1 MRKILFVVLCF
12 LIALLIFG
20 LVVYLLGQRPE
31 KGALQVTSSV
41 KAQVLINGK
50 SFGDTPLCLCEAK
63 DMLST
68 GEYTVRV
75 IPKEGNFEPFQRKIT
90 INPKVLTVVDRSFS
104 QTALSQ
110 ASVISLSKIEDSK
123 DAQISV
129 ISFPADSQ
137 VYLDSELVGQS
148 PVLLKNVTESDHEVK
163 VVRQGYKDKTVR
175 IRTVLGYKLE
185 AVVYLGIDPQV
196 ATSSAT
202 LISSP
207 SATTTTTTIGTEKVI
222 ILDTPTGFLRV
233 RKDPS
238 VNGAEVGRVNP
249 DDTFDLID
257 EQTGW
262 YKIKL
267 KNDVEGW
274 VSSQYARKQS

>member
-1 MRKILFVVLCF
+1 MRKVLFVIVCF
-12 LIALLIFG
+12 LIAILIFS

-31 KGALQVTSSV
+31 KGALQVTSFP

-50 SFGDTPLCLCEAK
+50 LFGETPLCLCVAK
-63 DMLST
+63 DMLGT
-68 GEYTVRV
+68 GEYTVRLV
-75 IPKEGNFEPFQRKIT
+75 PKEGNFEPFQRKIT
-90 INPKVLTVVDRSFS
+90 ISPKVLTVVDRTFS

-110 ASVISLSKIEDSK
+110 ASIITLSKIEDSK

-129 ISFPADSQ
+129 ISFPADSS

-148 PVLLKNVTESDHEVK
+148 PVLLKNITESDHEVK
-163 VVRQGYKDKTVR
+163 VVRQGYKDKIVR

-185 AVVYLGIDPQV
+185 AVVYLGIDSQV

-207 SATTTTTTIGTEKVI
+207 SATPSRGKETVT

-233 RKDPS
+233 RQDPS
-238 VNGAEVGRVNP
+238 VNAAEVGRVNP
-249 DDTFDLID
+249 DEVFDLLD

-267 KNDVEGW
+267 KAGVEGW
-274 VSSQYARKQS
+274 ISAQYAKKQN

>member
-1 MRKILFVVLCF
+1 MRKILFVVVCF
-12 LIALLIFG
+12 LIAILIFS

-31 KGALQVTSSV
+31 KGALQVTSSP
-41 KAQVLINGK
+41 KAQVYINGK
-50 SFGDTPLCLCEAK
+50 LSGETPLCLCVAK
-63 DMLST
+63 DMLGT
-68 GEYTVRV
+68 GEYTIRLV
-75 IPKEGNFEPFQRKIT
+75 PKEGSFEPFQRKIT
-90 INPKVLTVVDRSFS
+90 ISPKVLTVVDRSFS

-110 ASVISLSKIEDSK
+110 ASIITLSKIEDSK

-137 VYLDSELVGQS
+137 VYLDSDLVGQS
-148 PVLLKNVTESDHEVK
+148 PVLLKNITESDHEIK
-163 VVRQGYKDKTVR
+163 VIRQGYKDKIVR

-207 SATTTTTTIGTEKVI
+207 SATPSTGKETVTI
-222 ILDTPTGFLRV
+222 LNTPTGFLRV
-233 RKDPS
+233 RENPS
-238 VNGAEVGRVNP
+238 VGSTEVGRVNP
-249 DDTFDLID
+249 DEVFDLLD

-267 KNDVEGW
+267 KSGAKGW
-274 VSSQYARKQS
+274 ISAQYAKKQS

>member
-1 MRKILFVVLCF
+1 MRKILFVILCF
-12 LIALLIFG
+12 VIALLIFG

-50 SFGDTPLCLCEAK
+50 LFGETPLCLCEAK
-63 DMLST
+63 DMLNT
-68 GEYTVRV
+68 GEYTIRLV
-75 IPKEGNFEPFQRKIT
+75 PKEGNFEPFQRKIT

-110 ASVISLSKIEDSK
+110 ASVISLSKIEDNK

-129 ISFPADSQ
+129 ISFPTDSQ
-137 VYLDSELVGQS
+137 VYLDSDLVGQS
-148 PVLLKNVTESDHEVK
+148 PVLLKNITESDHEIK
-163 VVRQGYKDKTVR
+163 VVRQGYKDKSVR
-175 IRTVLGYKLE
+175 IRTVLWYKLE
-185 AVVYLGIDPQV
+185 AIVYLGIDPQV
-196 ATSSAT
+196 ASSSAT

-207 SATTTTTTIGTEKVI
+207 SATVTGKETVT

-238 VNGAEVGRVNP
+238 VGAAEVGRVIP
-249 DDTFDLID
+249 DEVFDLLD

-267 KNDVEGW
+267 KSDVEGW
-274 VSSQYARKQS
+274 VSSQYAKKQS

>member
-1 MRKILFVVLCF
+1 MRKILFVVVCF
-12 LIALLIFG
+12 LIAILIFS

-31 KGALQVTSSV
+31 KGALQVTSSP
-41 KAQVLINGK
+41 KAQVYINGK
-50 SFGDTPLCLCEAK
+50 LSGETPLCLCVAK
-63 DMLST
+63 DMLGT
-68 GEYTVRV
+68 GEYTIRLV
-75 IPKEGNFEPFQRKIT
+75 PKEGNFEPFQRKIT

-110 ASVISLSKIEDSK
+110 ASVISLSKIEDNK

-129 ISFPADSQ
+129 ISFPTDSQ
-137 VYLDSELVGQS
+137 VYLDSDLVGQS
-148 PVLLKNVTESDHEVK
+148 PVLLKNITESDHEIK

-185 AVVYLGIDPQV
+185 AIVYLGIDPQV
-196 ATSSAT
+196 ASSSAT

-207 SATTTTTTIGTEKVI
+207 SATVTGKETVT

-238 VNGAEVGRVNP
+238 VGAAEVGRVIP
-249 DDTFDLID
+249 DEVFDLLD

-267 KNDVEGW
+267 KSDVEGW
-274 VSSQYARKQS
+274 VSSQYAKKQS

>member
-1 MRKILFVVLCF
+1 MRKILFVVVCF
-12 LIALLIFG
+12 LIAVLIFS

-31 KGALQVTSSV
+31 KGALQITSSP
-41 KAQVLINGK
+41 KAQVYINGK
-50 SFGDTPLCLCEAK
+50 LFGETPLCLCVAK
-63 DMLST
+63 DMLGT
-68 GEYTVRV
+68 GEYTIRLV
-75 IPKEGNFEPFQRKIT
+75 PKEGSFEPFQRKIT
-90 INPKVLTVVDRSFS
+90 ISPKVLTVVDRSFS

-110 ASVISLSKIEDSK
+110 ASIITLSKIEDSK

-137 VYLDSELVGQS
+137 VYLDSDLVGQS
-148 PVLLKNVTESDHEVK
+148 PVLLKNITESDHEIK
-163 VVRQGYKDKTVR
+163 VVRQGYKDKIVR

-207 SATTTTTTIGTEKVI
+207 SATPSTGKKTVT

-233 RKDPS
+233 RENPS
-238 VNGAEVGRVNP
+238 VGSIEAGRVNP
-249 DDTFDLID
+249 DEVFDLLD

-267 KNDVEGW
+267 KSGVEGW
-274 VSSQYARKQS
+274 ISAQYAKKQS

>member
-1 MRKILFVVLCF
+1 MRKVLFVIVCF
-12 LIALLIFG
+12 LIAILIFS

-31 KGALQVTSSV
+31 KGALQVTSFP

-50 SFGDTPLCLCEAK
+50 LFGETPLCLCVAK
-63 DMLST
+63 DMLGT
-68 GEYTVRV
+68 GEYTVRLV
-75 IPKEGNFEPFQRKIT
+75 PKEGNFEPFQRKIT
-90 INPKVLTVVDRSFS
+90 ISPKVLTVVDRTFS

-110 ASVISLSKIEDSK
+110 ASIITLSKIEDSK

-129 ISFPADSQ
+129 ISFPADSS

-148 PVLLKNVTESDHEVK
+148 PVLLKNITESDHEVK
-163 VVRQGYKDKTVR
+163 VVRQGYKDKIVR

-185 AVVYLGIDPQV
+185 AVVYLGIDSQV

-207 SATTTTTTIGTEKVI
+207 SATPSRGKETVTI
-222 ILDTPTGFLRV
+222 LNTPTGFLRV
-233 RKDPS
+233 RQDPS
-238 VNGAEVGRVNP
+238 VNAAEVGRVNP
-249 DDTFDLID
+249 DEVFDLLD

-267 KNDVEGW
+267 KAGVEGW
-274 VSSQYARKQS
+274 ISAQYAKKQN

>member
-1 MRKILFVVLCF
+1 MRKVLFVIVCF
-12 LIALLIFG
+12 LIAILIFS

-31 KGALQVTSSV
+31 KGALQVTSSP

-50 SFGDTPLCLCEAK
+50 LFGETPLCLCVAK
-63 DMLST
+63 DMLGT
-68 GEYTVRV
+68 GEYTVRLV
-75 IPKEGNFEPFQRKIT
+75 PKEGNFEPFQRKIT
-90 INPKVLTVVDRSFS
+90 ISPKVLTVVDRTFS

-110 ASVISLSKIEDSK
+110 ASIITLSKIEDSK

-129 ISFPADSQ
+129 ISFPADSS

-148 PVLLKNVTESDHEVK
+148 PVLLKNITESDHEVK
-163 VVRQGYKDKTVR
+163 VVRQGYKDKIVR

-185 AVVYLGIDPQV
+185 AVVYLGIDSQV

-207 SATTTTTTIGTEKVI
+207 SATPSRGKGTVT

-238 VNGAEVGRVNP
+238 VNAAEVGRVNP
-249 DDTFDLID
+249 DEVFDLLD

-267 KNDVEGW
+267 KAGVEGW
-274 VSSQYARKQS
+274 ISAQYAKKQN

>member
-1 MRKILFVVLCF
+1 MRKVLFVIVCF
-12 LIALLIFG
+12 LIAILIFS

-31 KGALQVTSSV
+31 KGALLVTSFP

-50 SFGDTPLCLCEAK
+50 LFGETPLCLCVAK
-63 DMLST
+63 DMLGT
-68 GEYTVRV
+68 GEYTVRLV
-75 IPKEGNFEPFQRKIT
+75 PKEGNFEPFQRKIT
-90 INPKVLTVVDRSFS
+90 ISPKVLTVVDRTFS

-110 ASVISLSKIEDSK
+110 ASIITLSKIEDSK

-129 ISFPADSQ
+129 ISFPADSS

-148 PVLLKNVTESDHEVK
+148 PVLLKNITESDHEVK
-163 VVRQGYKDKTVR
+163 VVRQGYKDKIVR

-185 AVVYLGIDPQV
+185 AVVYLGIDSQV

-207 SATTTTTTIGTEKVI
+207 SATPSRGKETVT

-233 RKDPS
+233 RQDPS
-238 VNGAEVGRVNP
+238 VNAAEVGRVNP
-249 DDTFDLID
+249 DEVFDLLD

-267 KNDVEGW
+267 KAGVEGW
-274 VSSQYARKQS
+274 ISAQYAKKQN